1 MERFDL
7 ASLEDLQG
15 VALNLKELIDN
26 QEATVAIVGLGYV
39 GMPLALEFA
48 RKGFHT
54 IGIDVVSKKVDMLN
68 NGDNFI
74 EDLKDEEV
82 KEVVEAGMLTATT
95 SFEAIADAHIVF
107 IAVPTPFN
115 AQKDPDLSYIVQAG
129 AGVGEFLQPGSVVI
143 LKSTT
148 FPGTTEDYLRP
159 QLESGGLT
167 AGKDFFLAFSPERV
181 DPGNKVFNTA
191 NTPIVTG
198 GIDPQSTILASY
210 VNNQIIDDVYMVSGP
225 KVAELEKLLE
235 NIFRSVNIALVNEL
249 ALLCERMGG
258 INVWEVV
265 EAAGTKPFGYL
276 KFTPGPGV
284 GGHCIPIDPYYL
296 SWLAREYDF
305 ETRFITLAANVNEGM
320 PYHVGHL
327 VMRALARQPIAL
339 KDASVLILGASF
351 KKNVK
356 DLRHSPTEGI
366 IHRLLEEGIDKI
378 DVSDP
383 WAPVYEAAGRT
394 FYHVELT
401 PEKIESYNCVI
412 MVTDH
417 DAFDIDFVV
426 KHAKHV
432 IDTRNMTANVTENR
446 EKITLLGA
454 GAPKKKLI
462 LEH

>member
-1 MERFDL
+1 MDRFVDSCL
-7 ASLEDLQG
+7 TVLDGQALQ
-15 VALNLKELIDN
+15 LKN
-26 QEATVAIVGLGYV
+26 QIEHKQATIAIVGLGYV

-48 RKGFHT
+48 QKGFLT
-54 IGIDVVSKKVDMLN
+54 IGIDVVQEKVDLLN
-68 NGDNFI
+68 AGENFI
-74 EDLKDEEV
+74 EDLNDDEV
-82 KEVVEAGMLTATT
+82 RKVVENGTLRATN
-95 SFEAIADAHIVF
+95 SFEEIAEADVIF

-115 AQKDPDLSYIVQAG
+115 AQKDPDLKYIIG
-129 AGVGEFLQPGSVVI
+129 AGKSVGEYLSPGALVI

-148 FPGTTEDYLRP
+148 FPGTTEDYLQP
-159 QLESGGLT
+159 QLESGGLK
-167 AGKDFFLAFSPERV
+167 AGRDFFLAFSPERV
-181 DPGNKVFNTA
+181 DPGNKVFHTA

-198 GIDPQSTILASY
+198 GIDEKSTILAAY
-210 VNNQIIDDVYMVSGP
+210 VNSQIIEEVYMVSGP

-258 INVWEVV
+258 INVWEVI
-265 EAAGTKPFGYL
+265 EAAGTKPFGFL

-320 PYHVGHL
+320 PYHVAHL
-327 VMRALARQPIAL
+327 VLRELARQPVAL
-339 KDASVLILGASF
+339 ANAGVLILGASF

-366 IHRLLEEGIDKI
+366 IHRLLEEGITRI

-383 WAPVYEAAGRT
+383 WAPVYETAGKT

-401 PEKIESYNCVI
+401 EETIASYNCVI
-412 MVTDH
+412 LVTDH
-417 DAFDIDFVV
+417 DDFDVEFVLN
-426 KHAKHV
+426 HATHV
-432 IDTRNMTANVTENR
+432 IDTRNMTSGFDQFAH
-446 EKITLLGA
+446 KITLLGA
-454 GAPKKKLI
+454 EKSKPKLV